1 MSKYLTWDDLADL
14 YGERTGGTARIR
26 PMDEIYDWAVSQPD
40 IKETGNGLILNKKE
54 ASEEPKKRPK
64 LYRKSRILRKDKP

>member
-14 YGERTGGTARIR
+14 YKERTGGKARIR

-40 IKETGNGLILNKKE
+40 IEETDDGLILKSKKDPNFIE
-54 ASEEPKKRPK
+54 N
-64 LYRKSRILRKDKP
+64 LGF

>member
-14 YGERTGGTARIR
+14 YKERTGGKARIR

-40 IKETGNGLILNKKE
+40 IKETDDGLILNKKE
-54 ASEEPKKRPK
+54 ASEEPKKDPNFIEN
-64 LYRKSRILRKDKP
+64 LGF

>member
-14 YGERTGGTARIR
+14 YKERTGGRARIR

-40 IKETGNGLILNKKE
+40 IKKTDDGLILNKKE
-54 ASEEPKKRPK
+54 ASEEPKKDPNFIEN
-64 LYRKSRILRKDKP
+64 LGF